1 MKTKVLSA
9 LLVLSLLWAFTVSF
23 LYWRL
28 KNNPRV
34 VAVTMDVG
42 KDTLQNTLLG
52 EMEKTTFLRQYL
64 ERYFNYDSNNFWQSQ
79 TSLAFLMDPR
89 LREERLREV
98 RRLREKIQQKNLSQL
113 GKLISLKRT
122 SQNHYEGVLSLQ
134 ITEERLKSDLS
145 VTLEISLVS
154 AERTLENPWGLLV
167 EEMIFKKSTPTPA
180 QVESRASVEPHS
192 PTLLTFPCAITNIEN
207 PDENKL
213 KTKITTLNVSEL
225 QITPSEILAQPLVL
239 IALCKDLEFKVEIL
253 TAEKEQDLYL
263 SLPLSAGVPKKKE
276 APKARKRDIY
286 EKTIDKVLGI
296 KFED

>member
-1 MKTKVLSA
+1 MKIKVLTA
-9 LLVLSLLWAFTVSF
+9 LLVLTLLWAFTVTA

-34 VAVTMDVG
+34 VAVTMDLG
-42 KDTLQNTLLG
+42 KDTLQNTQLG
-52 EMEKTTFLRQYL
+52 EMEKMTFLRQYL

-79 TSLAFLMDPR
+79 TSLAFLMEPR

-98 RRLREKIQQKNLSQL
+98 KRLREKIQQKNLSQL
-113 GKLISLKRT
+113 GKLISLKKT
-122 SQNHYEGVLSLQ
+122 SQDRYEGVLSLQ
-134 ITEERLKSDLS
+134 IMEERLKSDLS
-145 VTLEISLVS
+145 IMLGISLVS

-167 EEMIFKKSTPTPA
+167 KEMTFKKSTPTP
-180 QVESRASVEPHS
+180 VLVTSRASVEPRS

-225 QITPSEILAQPLVL
+225 QITPSEGLTQPLML
-239 IALCKDLEFKVEIL
+239 TALCKDLEFKVEIL
-253 TAEKEQDLYL
+253 TAKKEQDLYL

-276 APKARKRDIY
+276 APKIRKRDIY
-286 EKTIDKVLGI
+286 EQTIDKVLGI
-296 KFED
+296 KFEE

>member
-1 MKTKVLSA
+1 MKTKVLTA
-9 LLVLSLLWAFTVSF
+9 LLVLSLLWACTISL

-34 VAVTMDVG
+34 VAVTMDLG
-42 KDTLQNTLLG
+42 KDALQNIQLG
-52 EMEKTTFLRQYL
+52 EMEKMTFLRQYL

-79 TSLAFLMDPR
+79 TSLAFLMEPR

-113 GKLISLKRT
+113 GKLISLKKT
-122 SQNHYEGVLSLQ
+122 SQDRYEGVLSLQ

-145 VTLEISLVS
+145 IMLGIFLVS
-154 AERTLENPWGLLV
+154 TERTLENPWGLLV
-167 EEMIFKKSTPTPA
+167 KEMTFKKSTPTP
-180 QVESRASVEPHS
+180 VLVTSRASVEPRS

-225 QITPSEILAQPLVL
+225 QITPSESLTQPLML
-239 IALCKDLEFKVEIL
+239 TALCKDLEFKVEIL
-253 TAEKEQDLYL
+253 TAKKEQDLYL

-276 APKARKRDIY
+276 TPKIHKRDIY
-286 EKTIDKVLGI
+286 EQTIDKVLGI
-296 KFED
+296 KFEE